1 MQFKDLES
9 EEYGFYLLARGEP
22 RLKRIRE
29 AIAEADQRHLLAW
42 QFRFRYDYL
51 EESIFCGDRYFA
63 MIIFP
68 EMLSLYEKHESL
80 RQDAR
85 TTHDMLFC
93 FKWIVEAAPEF
104 PQISKQEIDSYFRLF
119 KKMLLEHGKSL
130 SIYYM
135 KHCLF
140 YLHVDKA
147 IAAADFYRF
156 LEEPLDDISDGKALY
171 YDQQAMYYLTIG
183 EEEKALEAA
192 KLIFAGKLKSN
203 ALPQATY
210 HDFIRYYLEKEQ
222 YPHAV
227 HYAFLTERRVVC
239 DPYYLDIIGT
249 LMSLYSLTK
258 IPDGLRLFSI
268 HYELYLHSKNPMLKM
283 LFAIGAYHLFRVIE
297 EEKYH
302 ELLEQMRVARDD
314 ALLKQPP
321 SRIAEFFYHTAEEAV
336 QKFDARNGTDDFSH
350 MLHLLDDKFSTP
362 EKE

>member
-1 MQFKDLES
+1 MEFQDFAS

-29 AIAEADQRHLLAW
+29 AITEADQKNVLNWR
-42 QFRFRYDYL
+42 FRFRYDYL

-68 EMLSLYEKHESL
+68 ELLSLWEKHEILHEDVTAS
-80 RQDAR
+80 
-85 TTHDMLFC
+85 HDMLIC

-104 PQISKQEIDSYFRLF
+104 PQISKTEIDGYFRLF
-119 KKMLLEHGKSL
+119 KKLLLEQGKSM

-140 YLHVDKA
+140 YMRVDPA

-171 YDQQAMYYLTIG
+171 YDQQVMYYLSVD

-222 YPHAV
+222 YAHAV
-227 HYAFLTERRVVC
+227 HYAFLTERRVMC

-249 LMSLYSLTK
+249 LLSLYSITK
-258 IPDGLRLFSI
+258 IPDGIRIFTM
-268 HYELYLHSKNPMLKM
+268 HYELYQLSKNPHLKM
-283 LFAIGAYHLFRVIE
+283 LFLIGAYHLFRAIDA
-297 EEKYH
+297 EKYAG
-302 ELLEQMRVARDD
+302 LLEELRNARNDKIFE
-314 ALLKQPP
+314 LPP
-321 SRIAEFFYHTAEEAV
+321 DQIAEHFYQLADSAV
-336 QKFDARNGTDDFSH
+336 QKFDARNGTDFYFK
-350 MLHLLDDKFSTP
+350 MLHLLDDKF
-362 EKE
+362 KI

>member
-1 MQFKDLES
+1 MAEFSSLEH
-9 EEYGFYLLARGEP
+9 EFYLFDRGEP

-29 AIAEADQRHLLAW
+29 AITEADQKQILEW

-80 RQDAR
+80 YQDAR
-85 TTHDMLFC
+85 ISHDMLIC

-104 PQISKQEIDSYFRLF
+104 PQISRAEIDSYFRLF
-119 KKMLLEHGKSL
+119 KKMLLEQGKSL

-140 YLHVDKA
+140 YLNVDKA

-156 LEEPLDDISDGKALY
+156 LEEPLDDISDGRALY

-210 HDFIRYYLEKEQ
+210 HDFIRYYLEREQ
-222 YPHAV
+222 YAHAV
-227 HYAFLTERRVVC
+227 HYAFLTERRGAC

-249 LMSLYSLTK
+249 LLTLYSITK

-268 HYELYLHSKNPMLKM
+268 HYALYQTSKNPLLKM
-283 LFAIGAYHLFRVIE
+283 LFAIGSYHLFRAMN
-297 EEKYH
+297 EEKH
-302 ELLEQMRVARDD
+302 HVILEQLRVARDSEIFRN
-314 ALLKQPP
+314 PP
-321 SRIAEFFYHTAEEAV
+321 EKIAEYFYQAADGWV
-336 QKFDARNGTDDFSH
+336 QKFDSRNGTDVFSR
-350 MLHLLDDKFSTP
+350 MLHLLDDKFH
-362 EKE
+362 